1 LARSAELEVKVK
13 VAVVANHDRFVV
25 GVGVEQVVG
34 LQERRDVE
42 QLLRFAKRG
51 FQVLPRRVLLDPA

>member
-1 LARSAELEVKVK
+1 
-13 VAVVANHDRFVV
+13 VAVAHHDRFVV